1 MILSLYVDEQVMF
14 MVSFQT
20 FCGCLSMVAIH
31 LLQITCFLGTM
42 LIVVSRA
49 LRQYVFFL
57 LTRSNTSSTS
67 FFSEGITNVLQSI
80 VYTDS
85 TMNAKEDIMSSCGRL
100 SLSAS
105 TVCLFL
111 LSLMIRSSV
120 CMVDYRLRLR
130 A

>member
-1 MILSLYVDEQVMF
+1 MILSLYVDEQEMF

-20 FCGCLSMVAIH
+20 SCGCLSMVAIRQ
-31 LLQITCFLGTM
+31 LQITCSSGTM

-49 LRQYVFFL
+49 LRLYAFFL
-57 LTRSNTSSTS
+57 PTRSNTSSTS
-67 FFSEGITNVLQSI
+67 FFSEAITNVLQST

-85 TMNAKEDIMSSCGRL
+85 MMNAKEDIMSAYGKL
-100 SLSAS
+100 SLSVS

-111 LSLMIRSSV
+111 LSLMIRSSA
-120 CMVDYRLRLR
+120 CMVDYRLILR